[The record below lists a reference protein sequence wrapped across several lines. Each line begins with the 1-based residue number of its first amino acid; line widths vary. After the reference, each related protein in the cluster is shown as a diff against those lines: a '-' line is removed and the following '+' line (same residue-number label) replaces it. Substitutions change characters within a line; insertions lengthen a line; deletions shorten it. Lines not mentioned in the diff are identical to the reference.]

1 MSRFYSRVERVL
13 RRSLGVSQTA
23 KADTEVKPAPPVDST
38 LEEGEET
45 EETKEPHL
53 NIPYELKDHISV
65 TVEEINA
72 ETTAVHDEL

>member
-1 MSRFYSRVERVL
+1 LSRFYSRVERVL

-23 KADTEVKPAPPVDST
+23 KADTEVKPAPPVDPK

-45 EETKEPHL
+45 EETKEPYL
-53 NIPYELKDHISV
+53 NIPSELKDHISV